1 MKKFLFCIYF
11 FLCSCSLPIT
21 YSDTHQQKNPNS
33 NLLPALNTKIS
44 VPNLRAAFSDATDD
58 EGKPDYNLRN
68 VMADDAVNIFEREVE
83 ENITLGE
90 GEKRG
95 YISFRVTYVQLDN
108 STGLRALSMATLGLL
123 NAVGLPMDKFTQTME
138 VEIEIMNKKRD
149 VVKRYT
155 QVVETSAYRA
165 YYWGYKR
172 KDINRK
178 VSADNVKEALRII
191 REKINKDA
199 SEILERL
206 K

>member
-1 MKKFLFCIYF
+1 
-11 FLCSCSLPIT
+11 
-21 YSDTHQQKNPNS
+21 
-33 NLLPALNTKIS
+33 
-44 VPNLRAAFSDATDD
+44 
-58 EGKPDYNLRN
+58 
-68 VMADDAVNIFEREVE
+68 
-83 ENITLGE
+83 
-90 GEKRG
+90 
-95 YISFRVTYVQLDN
+95 
-108 STGLRALSMATLGLL
+108 
-123 NAVGLPMDKFTQTME
+123 MDKFTQTME